1 MKLNPERR
9 SQCGRLFLCCL
20 AAGSLAAQLLLCL
33 LLTSDI
39 PIHVEDDEFI
49 IYMGFSAGALALSM
63 FTLLRLRS
71 KDLLAVMTAASAL
84 LLVGW
89 TMFAAGLLTLLESN
103 AIVAYMEAA
112 GWLTSAII
120 LALSVWRYRHL

>member
-1 MKLNPERR
+1 MQLNPERR
-9 SQCGRLFLCCL
+9 SQLGRLLLCCL
-20 AAGSLAAQLLLCL
+20 AAASLAAQLLLCL

-49 IYMGFSAGALALSM
+49 FYMGFSAGTLALSV

-120 LALSVWRYRHL
+120 LALSVLRYRQI